1 MTDEI
6 KKQKIIVVAGPT
18 ASGKTSLG
26 ISLANALNGEII
38 SADSMQVYKGMTVA
52 TAAPTPEE
60 KAKAVHYLTEILEP
74 DEQFSVAQWCQM
86 AREKIKQI
94 ADSGKLPIIVGGT
107 GLFIDSLVD
116 NVVFENVSIDN
127 ELRDRLMSK
136 GEEELYSMLKEVD
149 PVAAGDIHMNN
160 KKRVVRALELYYGG
174 SSKTQQN
181 INSKKIASPYDALY
195 FFINFADRQR
205 LYDRINK
212 RVDIMLENGL
222 IEEAKKAYCNAGKT
236 AAQAIG
242 HKELIPYL
250 EGRESLEGC
259 VENLK
264 QQSRRYAKRQITWFK
279 RREDAV
285 LLQPDALGEEETV
298 KYALSVCEDFI
309 NGKFQKGKSE

>member
-38 SADSMQVYKGMTVA
+38 SADSMQVYKGMTIA

-60 KAKAVHYLTEILEP
+60 KAKAVHHLTEILEP
-74 DEQFSVAQWCQM
+74 EQQFSVAQWCQM
-86 AREKIKQI
+86 AREKIKEI
-94 ADSGKLPIIVGGT
+94 SALGKLPIIVGGT

-116 NVVFENVSIDN
+116 NVTFEDVSIDN
-127 ELRDRLMSK
+127 ELRDRLMK
-136 GEEELYSMLKEVD
+136 KDREELYDMLTKAD
-149 PVAAGDIHMNN
+149 PEAACDIHMNN
-160 KKRVVRALELYYGG
+160 KKRVVRALELYYSGT
-174 SSKTQQN
+174 SKTQQN
-181 INSKKIASPYDALY
+181 INSKRIASPYETLY
-195 FFINFADRQR
+195 FFINYADRQR

-222 IEEAKKAYCNAGKT
+222 LQEAERSYGSAGKT
-236 AAQAIG
+236 SAQAIG
-242 HKELIPYL
+242 HKELIPYF
-250 EGRESLEGC
+250 EGRDTLENC
-259 VENLK
+259 IENLK
-264 QQSRRYAKRQITWFK
+264 LQSRHYAKRQITWFK
-279 RREDAV
+279 RRQDAV
-285 LLQPDALGEEETV
+285 LLQPDALGEKETV

>member
-52 TAAPTPEE
+52 TAAPTTEE
-60 KAKAVHYLTEILEP
+60 KAKAVHHLTEILDPE
-74 DEQFSVAQWCQM
+74 EQFSVAQWCQM
-86 AREKIKQI
+86 AREKIKEI
-94 ADSGKLPIIVGGT
+94 SALGKLPIIVGGT

-116 NVVFENVSIDN
+116 NVLFEDVSIDN
-127 ELRDRLMSK
+127 ELRDRLMSMD
-136 GEEELYSMLKEVD
+136 EEKLYSMLKEAD

-160 KKRVVRALELYYGG
+160 KKRVVRALELYYSGT
-174 SSKTQQN
+174 SKTQQN
-181 INSKKIASPYDALY
+181 INSKRIASPYEALY
-195 FFINFADRQR
+195 FFINYADRKK

-212 RVDIMLENGL
+212 RVDIMLEKGL
-222 IEEAKKAYCNAGKT
+222 LQEAERAYGNAGKT
-236 AAQAIG
+236 SAQAIG
-242 HKELIPYL
+242 HKELIPYF
-250 EGRESLEGC
+250 EGRDTLENC
-259 VENLK
+259 IENLK
-264 QQSRRYAKRQITWFK
+264 MQSRHYAKRQITWFK
-279 RREDAV
+279 RRQDAV
-285 LLQPDALGEEETV
+285 LLQPDELGEEETV